1 MQKYGLFAV
10 YLHSNIITTTRY
22 LLLNIMN
29 LYKFDSVAISPSD
42 VISLHKQDTWELTYV
57 VHGRGTRTLG
67 DETSEFSDG
76 DLAFIPP
83 HIPHCWTYDN
93 HYTDECGRIE
103 YAHCRSRLSLSTA
116 VRVLSPRLRNAWS
129 SSNQFLLSSHSA
141 ARRLKR

>member
-22 LLLNIMN
+22 LLFNIMN

-76 DLAFIPP
+76 DLALFRRTSPIAGHTTTIIP
-83 HIPHCWTYDN
+83 T
-93 HYTDECGRIE
+93 
-103 YAHCRSRLSLSTA
+103 
-116 VRVLSPRLRNAWS
+116 NA
-129 SSNQFLLSSHSA
+129 A
-141 ARRLKR
+141 E

>member
-22 LLLNIMN
+22 LLFNIMN

-57 VHGRGTRTLG
+57 VHGKGIRTLG

-103 YAHCRSRLSLSTA
+103 YATLSFKTEFIDRCASA
-116 VRVLSPRLRNAWS
+116 FPRDYGTPGAAQISFFCHHIQRQNA
-129 SSNQFLLSSHSA
+129 
-141 ARRLKR
+141 